1 MKNSDLL
8 QLNNKINHYIKPLK
22 DLKGAK
28 FSYAL
33 IKNTEILQKETKD
46 ILAIVTPNEAY
57 QAYDKARVTLC
68 ESFAKKDDK
77 GNIIR
82 KNMRENGQFDYDIDV
97 NDVAFKMAVEQLK
110 EEHKDAIKE
119 QDEKIAEY
127 NKFLDEESTVS
138 FHKISISDVPND
150 ISVELMSVIE
160 PFIQ

>member
-1 MKNSDLL
+1 MKNSEVI
-8 QLNNKINHYIKPLK
+8 QLNNKISSYIKPLK

-33 IKNTEILQKETKD
+33 IKNTELLQKEVKD
-46 ILAIVTPNEAY
+46 IAAVITPTEAY
-57 QAYDKARVTLC
+57 QAYDKARVALC
-68 ESFAKKDDK
+68 ESFAKKDEK
-77 GNIIR
+77 GNVIR
-82 KNMRENGQFDYDIDV
+82 KNLRENGQFDYDIDV
-97 NDVAFKMAVEQLK
+97 NDEAFKAAVENLK

-119 QDEKIAEY
+119 QDEKILEY